1 MENEEKSNAALE
13 ILKTAARK
21 TGATLW
27 RLKQSNPKV
36 FFGGI
41 GIIAVAIGF
50 MAMSGKPEK
59 IAESKVK
66 ELVPGQTYTLKNPNS
81 FGDNATT
88 ELVAV
93 PGTTAAY
100 DTSEENDAIVCR
112 APDGTKVRLKNFAD
126 AFGKRNLFAQVEVQ
140 SGECAGKIGWTM
152 IVNIE
157 D

>member
-1 MENEEKSNAALE
+1 MDNEEKSNTALGS
-13 ILKTAARK
+13 LKTTACK
-21 TGATLW
+21 IGGALW

-41 GIIAVAIGF
+41 GVIAVAIGF
-50 MAMSGKPEK
+50 LAMSGKPDNVAEPK
-59 IAESKVK
+59 IK

-81 FGDNATT
+81 VGDNSAT

-112 APDGTKVRLKNFAD
+112 APNGTKVKLKNFAD

-140 SGECAGKIGWTM
+140 SGECTGRIGWTM
-152 IVNIE
+152 VINIE